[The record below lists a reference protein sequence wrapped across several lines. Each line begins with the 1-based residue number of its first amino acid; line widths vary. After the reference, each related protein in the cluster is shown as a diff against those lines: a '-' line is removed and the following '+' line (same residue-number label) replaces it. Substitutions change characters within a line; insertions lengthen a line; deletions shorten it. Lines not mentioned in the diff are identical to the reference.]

1 MTRRIF
7 DLSVT
12 LTDRFRSDPP
22 GLGPKIEYK
31 DHDAGAL
38 EYQQM
43 FGIPVE
49 HQLDG
54 KGAAIERLTLTTH
67 NGTDLDAPF
76 HYHPTM
82 NGGERAL
89 TIDEIPLDWCMGPG
103 VRLDFRAMPDG
114 HVVTASEIEAEFQRI
129 GHVLQPGEIV
139 LVNTRAGA
147 LYGRD
152 DYIAAGCGI
161 GREATLWM
169 TSRGMRVCGTDAW
182 SWDAPLMGV
191 AQKAIATGQWE
202 LFWEGHKAGAETIY
216 CHMEKL
222 ANLDQLP
229 DHGFQVMCFPVKVE
243 RGSAGWCRPV
253 AVIDD

>member
-1 MTRRIF
+1 MGRRII

-22 GLGPKIEYK
+22 GLGPSIEYR

-38 EYQQM
+38 EYERM
-43 FGIPVE
+43 FGVPVE
-49 HQLDG
+49 QQREG
-54 KGAAIERLTLTTH
+54 KGAAIERLTLSTH
-67 NGTDLDAPF
+67 NGTHLDAPY

-82 NGGERAL
+82 NGGERAW
-89 TIDEIPLDWCMGPG
+89 TIDEIPLEWCIGPG
-103 VRLDFRAMPDG
+103 VRLDFRHMPDG
-114 HVVTASEIEAEFQRI
+114 HVVTAGEIEAEFQRI
-129 GHVLQPGEIV
+129 GHVLTPGEIV

-147 LYGRD
+147 LYGQD
-152 DYIAAGCGI
+152 DYVAAGCGI

-169 TSRGMRVCGTDAW
+169 TQRGMRVCGTDAW

-191 AQKAIATGQWE
+191 ARKAAATGQWD
-202 LFWEGHKAGAETIY
+202 LFWEGHKAGADTIY

-229 DHGFQVMCFPVKVE
+229 NAGFQVMCFPVKVE

-253 AVIDD
+253 AIIED